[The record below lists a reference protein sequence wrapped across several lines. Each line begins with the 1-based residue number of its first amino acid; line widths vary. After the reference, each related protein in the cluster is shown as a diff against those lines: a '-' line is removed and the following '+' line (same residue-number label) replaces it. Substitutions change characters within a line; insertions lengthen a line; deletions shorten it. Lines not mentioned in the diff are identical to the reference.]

1 MSRGGNWLRRVNE
14 HLREVI
20 ASEVALLKDP
30 GLGFVTITAV
40 EASPDLRAARVYYS
54 VLGGEEQQA
63 ETAAALDRASSKIRA
78 ATGDRVRLKYL
89 PRLEFEFD
97 ESVERGVRMDRLLRT
112 LGEGDDEGDRD
123 GTG

>member
-1 MSRGGNWLRRVNE
+1 MSHGGNWLRRVNE

-20 ASEVALLKDP
+20 ASEVVLLKDP

>member
-1 MSRGGNWLRRVNE
+1 VSRGDWLRRVNE

-20 ASEVALLKDP
+20 ASEVVLLKDP

-40 EASPDLRAARVYYS
+40 ETSPDLRAARVYYS
-54 VLGGEEQQA
+54 VLGDEEQQA
-63 ETAAALDRASSKIRA
+63 ETAAALHRASSKIRA

-97 ESVERGVRMDRLLRT
+97 ESVERGVRMDRLLRG

-123 GTG
+123 GTA